1 MKRDGFTLVELLL
14 SIVILGLIM
23 AIAIPS
29 VNSVSKSMRESQR
42 KNTIEKIEIAAS
54 KYAFDTGE
62 TIIFVDK
69 LVTEGYIESDDE
81 DGNINDPVSNGR
93 MNCYVVEMEKQSDY
107 YNATLVD
114 GKNYDN
120 NGVCDLSKLNEDSAE
135 ISIEV
140 INNGTSVSNLSN
152 WLKGNV
158 TLKAYSNSLIIDCA
172 TNKCVWSSSG
182 GASLTGSDEITLDNV
197 SGTLETKYTFQMT
210 VYDDD
215 TSEVKRYKSVV
226 NLKIDNELPTIYGN
240 ELKVTDRFIYTTNK
254 KVTISASDGQGSGI
268 AGYYLA
274 LDTNQ
279 TCFKSGLSFQSANT
293 FTISN
298 TGNYLICVKDKAGN
312 ISGYSGLNITYI
324 K

>member
-81 DGNINDPVSNGR
+81 DGNISDPVTNGR
-93 MNCYVVEMEKQSDY
+93 MNCYVVEMEKYSDY
-107 YNATLVD
+107 YRATLVD

-135 ISIEV
+135 VSIDV
-140 INNGTSVSNLSN
+140 INNGASVTNFSN
-152 WLKGNV
+152 WLRGNV
-158 TLKAYSNSLIIDCA
+158 TLKAYSNSISVDCV
-172 TNKCVWSSSG
+172 TNKCVWNSSSG
-182 GASLTGSDEITLDNV
+182 ASVTGEDDITLSNV
-197 SGTLETKYTFQMT
+197 NGTLETKYTFQMT

-215 TSEVKRYKSVV
+215 TSEVKRYKSSVI
-226 NLKIDNELPTIYGN
+226 LKVDNESPIIYGN
-240 ELKVTDRFIYTTNK
+240 EIKVTDRFIYTNSK

-279 TCFKSGLSFQSANT
+279 TCFKSGLSFQSSNT
-293 FTISN
+293 FTINSS
-298 TGNYLICVKDKAGN
+298 GNYLVCVKDKAGN

-324 K
+324 N